1 MTLYKYGKLFCV
13 LMCFTTQS
21 GAGTRESLETLD
33 YTESEHHS
41 WKDDILVLKG
51 NRTRY
56 RNLLEKELEKGK
68 NLISEA
74 EQEEVKIFS
83 KNVRSV

>member
-1 MTLYKYGKLFCV
+1 MTLYKYGKPFCV

-33 YTESEHHS
+33 YTEREHHS
-41 WKDDILVLKG
+41 WKDDILVFKG

-68 NLISEA
+68 NLS
-74 EQEEVKIFS
+74 VKLS
-83 KNVRSV
+83 KKSMR